1 MVRHVR
7 KSSKKEE
14 PDKPV
19 GYIVTEN
26 GLLVESEESNGE
38 IRPRRREHKSLLDS
52 LSDTENYAERLQEE
66 NHKKCP
72 GNKKR
77 GSTQDVD
84 CLSAQTCQLQ
94 ERRRSSFTTG
104 PVPGDGSVLTLRRR
118 SSAARAM
125 GLVEAQHLAGTLRQ
139 FWAVVMVT
147 RALAAMSAPRRRRL
161 VNDKIQKCT
170 SLSILILQPRPVRT
184 L

>member
-1 MVRHVR
+1 MLRHAR

-14 PDKPV
+14 ADKPV

-26 GLLVESEESNGE
+26 GLLVQSEEGNSEN
-38 IRPRRREHKSLLDS
+38 RPKRKEHKSLLDS
-52 LSDTENYAERLQEE
+52 LSETENQAEKLA
-66 NHKKCP
+66 

-77 GSTQDVD
+77 GSTQDSD
-84 CLSAQTCQLQ
+84 SLSTQTCHLQ
-94 ERRRSSFTTG
+94 ERRRSSLNPG
-104 PVPGDGSVLTLRRR
+104 PEPGDGSVLTSRRR

-125 GLVEAQHLAGTLRQ
+125 GLLEAQHLAGRLRQ

-161 VNDKIQKCT
+161 VNM
-170 SLSILILQPRPVRT
+170 
-184 L
+184 

>member
-1 MVRHVR
+1 MLRHVR

-26 GLLVESEESNGE
+26 GLLVQSEESNTE
-38 IRPRRREHKSLLDS
+38 NRPKRKEHKSLLDS
-52 LSDTENYAERLQEE
+52 LSDTENHAERLLEE
-66 NHKKCP
+66 NHKK

-77 GSTQDVD
+77 GSTQDLNS
-84 CLSAQTCQLQ
+84 LSTQACYLQ
-94 ERRRSSFTTG
+94 ERRRSSFNLG
-104 PVPGDGSVLTLRRR
+104 SEPGDGSILTGRRR
-118 SSAARAM
+118 SSAARAL
-125 GLVEAQHLAGTLRQ
+125 GLLEAEHLAGRLRQ

-161 VNDKIQKCT
+161 VKLKIRIT
-170 SLSILILQPRPVRT
+170 ILTRHC
-184 L
+184 